1 MLQALNKKGHPIII
15 ASQSK
20 EMIDRMRD
28 EPFFCPHCNGQVII
42 RAGPKTTP
50 HFAHKSVI
58 HCIHQKGE
66 GEYHEQ
72 GKLLLYNWLKRQK
85 FSVHLEQYIPEIKQ
99 VPDLLLKIND
109 SRIALEFQCSQI
121 SINEIIKRNIGYK
134 KANIRPIWILGEKL
148 LKRYSNRAFTMN
160 FFTSQFIHHFSKTS
174 CTTLFYFCPH
184 SKNMI
189 IVNDIYMIQM
199 KRALA
204 RFTIQKLDSL
214 PFNKL
219 FKKRIISK
227 EKLFTL
233 WLKEKE
239 KFRLNRRHNL
249 YGQELQW
256 RKWLYNQG
264 LFIENLPACIYL
276 PIQSQYLF
284 KSPPWQWQSH
294 FIIDFIHPLQI
305 GETFTLEKAKRFLR
319 NKMYELSGISPLEFV
334 VDPVLEYVEYLK
346 MIQIIIEI
354 KRNDYMKNRSVRFYK
369 NIEEAMVGDKMLMHY
384 MKRIMHNIG

>member
-1 MLQALNKKGHPIII
+1 
-15 ASQSK
+15 
-20 EMIDRMRD
+20 MIERMRG
-28 EPFFCPHCNGQVII
+28 ELFFCPQCNGQVII
-42 RAGPKTTP
+42 KAGPKTIP
-50 HFAHKSVI
+50 HFAHKNVT

-85 FSVHLEQYIPEIKQ
+85 YAVHLEKYLPEIKQ
-99 VPDLLLKIND
+99 IPDLLLEIND
-109 SRIALEFQCSQI
+109 NRIALEFQYSKI
-121 SINEIIKRNIGYK
+121 TTSEIIKRNVGYK
-134 KANIRPIWILGEKL
+134 KANIRPVWILGEKL
-148 LKRYSNRAFTMN
+148 LKRYSNRTFKMN

-184 SKNMI
+184 SKNII
-189 IVNDIYMIQM
+189 IVNDIYMMQM

-204 RFTIQKLDSL
+204 RFTVQKLDSL

-219 FKKRIISK
+219 FKKRLLSK

-233 WLKEKE
+233 WVKEKK
-239 KFRLNRRHNL
+239 KFRLNRRQNI
-249 YGQELQW
+249 YGRELQW
-256 RKWLYNQG
+256 RKWLYNQR

-276 PIQSQYLF
+276 PIRSQYLF

-294 FIIDFIHPLQI
+294 LIIDLIHPLQI
-305 GETFTLEKAKRFLR
+305 GETFTLKMAKKILR
-319 NKMYELSGISPLEFV
+319 NKMHDLSKITSLEYV
-334 VDPVLEYVEYLK
+334 VDPVVEYLEYLK
-346 MIQIIIEI
+346 MIHIIVEI
-354 KRNDYMKNRSVRFYK
+354 KRNFYMKNRSVRFYK